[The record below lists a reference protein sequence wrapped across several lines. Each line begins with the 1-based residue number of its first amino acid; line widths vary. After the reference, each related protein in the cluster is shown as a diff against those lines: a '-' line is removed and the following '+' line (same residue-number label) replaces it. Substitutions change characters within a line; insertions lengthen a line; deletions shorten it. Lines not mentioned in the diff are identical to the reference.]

1 MNKYILIF
9 LCLFKLSLFTGT
21 FLYYRP
27 MSKKSIDFGE
37 EVCYYEDISDDSK
50 LKYVK
55 GCPSGKHCLPV
66 LADNSEYNVHTC
78 QPYFSDL
85 KRKSGEDCDA
95 NLYECFN
102 DISCTNGKCSSGS
115 GGSGTSPTCTTIGKK
130 INTGTETCITDQTQI
145 SSIGDVCETKDS
157 FSSTETIYYTHYSTS
172 GSCKKLEIKRVE
184 GETQEKYYIKS
195 KELVKG
201 YFSLQDGDYF
211 EDPIDKLYCE
221 NGFYLYF
228 FGNGKEKLDTTGEQ
242 MYKRCVKVLAIEEI
256 TAGSSYVIKY
266 KINNEEHIYDTS
278 KLDGTFKTNQN
289 TECSASFLMTRLE
302 LFQKMKE
309 EYKKNPSS
317 NEYTKWSYLY
327 GHPEE
332 YLLYKDQIDV
342 LDYLIQSSNGNY
354 IPEALTPNA
363 NVDNIQTTTTT
374 SDGAETNGTEAPTE
388 PSNQSSGFLNIH
400 YFIIL
405 LSLFIL

>member
-9 LCLFKLSLFTGT
+9 LCLFKLSLFAGT

-55 GCPSGKHCLPV
+55 GCPSGNRCLPV
-66 LADNSEYNVHTC
+66 LADNSEYNIRTC
-78 QPYFSDL
+78 QPFFSGL
-85 KRKSGEDCDA
+85 KRQIGEDCDA
-95 NLYECFN
+95 NLYECIF
-102 DISCTNGKCSSGS
+102 DYDCTNGKCSTGT
-115 GGSGTSPTCTTIGKK
+115 GGGGTSPTCSTIGKK
-130 INTGTETCITDQTQI
+130 INSGTETCITDQSEI
-145 SSIGDVCETKDS
+145 SAIGDVCETKDS
-157 FSSTETIYYTHYSTS
+157 FSSSDTTYYTHYSTS
-172 GSCKKLEIKRVE
+172 GSCKKLQIKRVE
-184 GETQEKYYIKS
+184 DNTQEKYYIKS
-195 KELVKG
+195 KELVKDL
-201 YFSLQDGDYF
+201 FSLQDGDYF
-211 EDPIDKLYCE
+211 EDPIDKNYCE

-228 FGNGKEKLDTTGEQ
+228 FGNGKEKLDTSGEV

-256 TAGSSYVIKY
+256 SAGTSYVIKY
-266 KINNEEHIYDTS
+266 KIGSEEHIYDTS
-278 KLDGTFKTNQN
+278 KLDGTYKTDQN
-289 TECSASFLMTRLE
+289 NECEVTFLMTRLE

-317 NEYTKWSYLY
+317 NEYVKWNYLY
-327 GHPEE
+327 EHPEE

-342 LDYLIQSSNGNY
+342 LDYLIQSSNPTY
-354 IPEALTPNA
+354 IPEGLTPNV
-363 NVDNIQTTTTT
+363 NVDNEKTTTAT
-374 SDGAETNGTEAPTE
+374 SDETETPGTEAPAE
-388 PSNQSSGFLNIH
+388 PSKQSSGFLNIH